1 MPSDRSLSPIPPA
14 EPRFPSWRLTYEAV
28 LSETDHNTLFT
39 RVEAAEAAILTRRGD
54 IKRNAVDQA
63 EWKALEEALANL
75 AVVKRERLKYGV
87 GDIRPV
93 G

>member
-1 MPSDRSLSPIPPA
+1 
-14 EPRFPSWRLTYEAV
+14 
-28 LSETDHNTLFT
+28 LSETDHKTLFT

-75 AVVKRERLKYGV
+75 IVVKRERLKYQDG
-87 GDIRPV
+87 IHAPLA
-93 G
+93 